1 MKHAAKTAFHFRVL
15 AIIALI
21 TLAGTHAA
29 MAQATAS
36 GTVSDASDGS
46 PLPGA
51 TLAVVGSSAGA
62 VTDADGR
69 FSLPIAAY
77 PALIEVRH
85 AGYHTRRINLQSPRN
100 PLAIELQP
108 RTLVLDGVTVEAF
121 ASGRPLLETAGS
133 IAVISAPTI
142 ERAQN
147 LSLAPALNT
156 IAGVRMEESGYG
168 GSSRVSIRGSL
179 LRAPFGIRNMKMYWN
194 DIPLTDPSGSTS
206 RFNSLDASDIG
217 RIEVIKGPG
226 GSLYGAGT
234 GGVMIL
240 ESRRPT
246 AGERGVDFEQTVGA
260 FGLSR
265 SAIRAHWSEG
275 QTRVRLSV
283 LDQDSD
289 GYRDHQ
295 RVWKRSLQFSA
306 GLTPSSNRDVAFHV
320 FHYDGTYQLPG
331 GLTAAQV
338 ESDPRMA
345 VPFSKSINANVSL
358 RNTGF
363 ALSQRLILSGRWQN
377 TSSVGLIVQDKENPS
392 GTSPA
397 FNQHEISTFQGFTG
411 RTVFRFQNGTVLP
424 ITLHVGL
431 EAQTGFSLEKYYS
444 ANMGQP
450 GTLRSDAEI
459 EASAVVG
466 FVQVEKELT
475 EKLIGTVGASLNA
488 TRYNVIDRLGQQGL
502 GGRDVLDFGPTLAPR
517 AALVYKLTDRTAV
530 HGSLSYGFSVPT
542 QWEVKTLAGV
552 NADLRA
558 EQGLNTEIGVRWQ
571 SSDSQYAVDV
581 TGYRFGLKQ
590 ALLPQFTPEGLPFF
604 SNVGST
610 VQDGIEFSATAVVLR
625 SDAGYDL
632 SLNASGAWNKYRFDR
647 YVSQVSSG
655 GQVTSRDFSGKDM
668 PGIAPWSGATS
679 ADLEMP
685 FGVSLHLGARYMDR
699 IPITDANDVYS
710 REYLL
715 VSARV
720 DAEREVLRSVVV
732 GARLGVDNLTD
743 VYWDNLLALNGA
755 GGRYFNPGPKRNG
768 YVRLN
773 LKYVF

>member
-1 MKHAAKTAFHFRVL
+1 MASL
-15 AIIALI
+15 LI
-21 TLAGTHAA
+21 LLFTLPFGTTAA
-29 MAQATAS
+29 MAQITAI
-36 GTVSDASDGS
+36 GTVGDASDGT

-51 TLAVVGSSAGA
+51 TLTVLGTSTGT

-69 FSLPIAAY
+69 FAIDLPSLPAT
-77 PALIEVRH
+77 LEVRH
-85 AGYHTRRINLQSPRN
+85 AGYETRRINLPSLRN
-100 PLAIELQP
+100 PLTIELHP
-108 RTLVLDGVTVEAF
+108 RTLSLAGVTVSAF

-133 IAVISAPTI
+133 IAVLSTPAI
-142 ERAQN
+142 ERSQN

-179 LRAPFGIRNMKMYWN
+179 LRAPFGIRNVKMYWN

-217 RIEVIKGPG
+217 RIEVVKGPG

-234 GGVMIL
+234 GGVMIF

-265 SAIRAHWSEG
+265 LAVRAHWSEG

-320 FHYDGTYQLPG
+320 FHYDGPYQLPG
-331 GLTAAQV
+331 PLTAAQV
-338 ESDPRMA
+338 DATPRMA
-345 VPFSKSINANVSL
+345 IPFSKSINANVSL

-363 ALSQRLILSGRWQN
+363 ALSQRLILSDRWQN

-397 FNQHEISTFQGFTG
+397 FNQHEISSFYGYTARSVFTFHDGSD
-411 RTVFRFQNGTVLP
+411 LP
-424 ITLHVGL
+424 LTLQMGL

-450 GTLRSDAEI
+450 GTLRSDAEVD
-459 EASAVVG
+459 ASAVVG
-466 FVQVEKELT
+466 FVQVEKVFT
-475 EKLIGTVGASLNA
+475 EKMIGTVGASLNA
-488 TRYNVIDRLGQQGL
+488 TRYDVIDRLGQQGL

-517 AALVYKLTDRTAV
+517 AALVYKLTDRAAM

-552 NADLRA
+552 NADLRP
-558 EQGLNTEIGVRWQ
+558 EQGLNTEFGVRWQ
-571 SSDSQYAVDV
+571 SSDARYAADM

-590 ALLPQFTPEGLPFF
+590 ALLPQFSPEGLLFF

-610 VQDGIEFSATAVVLR
+610 IQDGVELAATAVVLR
-625 SDAGYDL
+625 SGAGYEL
-632 SLNASGAWNKYRFDR
+632 ALNASGAWNKYRFDR
-647 YVSQVSSG
+647 YVSQVTQG

-668 PGIAPWSGATS
+668 PGIAPWSGSAS
-679 ADLEMP
+679 ADFTMP

-720 DAEREVLRSVVV
+720 DAEHEVLRSVVV

>member
-1 MKHAAKTAFHFRVL
+1 MSAFSLRALLIIILHFFIL
-15 AIIALI
+15 
-21 TLAGTHAA
+21 LAGTPVA
-29 MAQATAS
+29 MAQFTAT
-36 GTVSDASDGS
+36 GTVGDASNGK

-51 TLAVVGSSAGA
+51 TVAIVGTTTGT
-62 VTDADGR
+62 VTDTDGR
-69 FSLPIAAY
+69 FSLDIPTV
-77 PALIEVRH
+77 PVTIEVRF
-85 AGYHTRRINLQSPRN
+85 AGYAPRRLSISANRSPF
-100 PLAIELQP
+100 AIELQP
-108 RTLVLDGVTVEAF
+108 KSLALDGVTVSAF
-121 ASGRPLLETAGS
+121 ATARPLLETAGS
-133 IAVISAPTI
+133 IAVISTPAI
-142 ERAQN
+142 ERSQN
-147 LSLAPALNT
+147 LSLAPALNS

-179 LRAPFGIRNMKMYWN
+179 LRAPFGIRNVKMYWN

-260 FGLSR
+260 FGLNR

-275 QTRVRLSV
+275 QTRVRLAV

-295 RVWKRSLQFSA
+295 QVWKRSLQFSA

-331 GLTAAQV
+331 PLTAAQV
-338 ESDPRMA
+338 EASPRMA

-363 ALSQRLILSGRWQN
+363 ALSQRLIISPKWQN

-397 FNQHEISTFQGFTG
+397 FNQHEISTFYGYTG
-411 RTVFRFQNGTVLP
+411 RTLFRFQDGSDLPLTVQFG
-424 ITLHVGL
+424 V
-431 EAQTGFSLEKYYS
+431 EAQSGFGLEKYYS

-459 EASAVVG
+459 EATAVVG

-488 TRYNVIDRLGQQGL
+488 TRYDVIDRLGAQGL

-517 AALVYKLTDRTAV
+517 AAVVYKIADNASL

-552 NADLRA
+552 NADLRP
-558 EQGLNTEIGVRWQ
+558 EQGLNTEIGARWQ
-571 SSDSQYAVDV
+571 SSDARFAVDI

-590 ALLPQFTPEGLPFF
+590 ALLPQFTPQGLPFF
-604 SNVGST
+604 GNVGST
-610 VQDGIEFSATAVVLR
+610 IQDGIELSATAVAYR
-625 SDAGYDL
+625 SDTGFEL
-632 SLNASGAWNKYRFDR
+632 SMNASGAWNKYTFDD
-647 YVSQVSSG
+647 YVSQVSQG
-655 GQVTSRDFSGKDM
+655 GQVTSRDFSGKAM
-668 PGIAPWSGATS
+668 PGIAPWSGSAS
-679 ADLEMP
+679 ADVVMP

-699 IPITDANDVYS
+699 MPITDANDVYS
-710 REYLL
+710 KEYLL
-715 VSARV
+715 FSVRL
-720 DAEREVLRSVVV
+720 DAEREVFRGIVV
-732 GARLGVDNLTD
+732 GARVGVDNLTD

-768 YVRLN
+768 YVRMN

>member
-1 MKHAAKTAFHFRVL
+1 MIQTLKWAITLL
-15 AIIALI
+15 APLCI
-21 TLAGTHAA
+21 TLLAGTPAA
-29 MAQATAS
+29 FGQFTAT
-36 GTVSDASDGS
+36 GTVSDATNGN

-51 TLAVVGSSAGA
+51 TLMIVGKTTGS
-62 VTDADGR
+62 VTDTDGR
-69 FSLPIAAY
+69 FSLDIPTATATV
-77 PALIEVRH
+77 EVRF
-85 AGYHTRRINLQSPRN
+85 AGYTPRRLSISANRS
-100 PLAIELQP
+100 AYSIELQP
-108 RTLVLDGVTVEAF
+108 KTLALDGVTVSAF
-121 ASGRPLLETAGS
+121 ASARPLLETAGS
-133 IAVISAPTI
+133 IAVISTPTI
-142 ERAQN
+142 ERSQN

-179 LRAPFGIRNMKMYWN
+179 LRAPFGIRNVKMYWN

-217 RIEVIKGPG
+217 RVEVIKGPG

-234 GGVMIL
+234 GGVLIL
-240 ESRRPT
+240 DSRRPVPGT
-246 AGERGVDFEQTVGA
+246 RAVEFEQTSGA
-260 FGLSR
+260 FALNR
-265 SAIRAHWSEG
+265 SAIRANWSEG
-275 QTRVRLSV
+275 QARVRLSV
-283 LDQDSD
+283 LDQESD

-295 RVWKRSLQFSA
+295 RVSKRSLQFSA
-306 GLTPSSNRDVAFHV
+306 GLTPSSNRDLGFHV

-358 RNTGF
+358 RNTGI
-363 ALSQRLILSGRWQN
+363 AISQRLIISPKWQN
-377 TSSVGLIVQDKENPS
+377 TTSFGLIVQDKENPS
-392 GTSPA
+392 GTSA
-397 FNQHEISTFQGFTG
+397 FFNQHEISTFQGLTG
-411 RTVFRFQNGTVLP
+411 RTVLRYQSTDATPLT
-424 ITLHVGL
+424 IHVGL
-431 EAQTGFSLEKYYS
+431 EAQTGFSLEKYYT
-444 ANMGQP
+444 ANMGVP
-450 GTLRSDAEI
+450 GTLRSDAEV
-459 EASAVVG
+459 EASTFTA
-466 FVQVEKELT
+466 FVQVEEEVT
-475 EKLIGTVGASLNA
+475 ERLIATVGASLNL
-488 TRYNVIDRLGQQGL
+488 TNYDVIDRLGEQGL
-502 GGRDVLDFGPTLAPR
+502 GGRDQLGFGPTFAPR
-517 AALVYKLTDRTAV
+517 AALVYKLTDHASV

-552 NADLRA
+552 NSDLRA
-558 EQGLNTEIGVRWQ
+558 EQGLNTEVGVRWQ
-571 SSDSQYAVDV
+571 SSDARYAVDV

-610 VQDGIEFSATAVVLR
+610 IQDGIELAATAVVLR
-625 SDAGYDL
+625 SDAGAEL
-632 SLNASGAWNKYRFDR
+632 SFNASGAWNNYTFDN
-647 YVSQVSSG
+647 YVSQVSQG
-655 GQVTSRDFSGKDM
+655 GLVVNRDFSGKAM
-668 PGIAPWSGATS
+668 PGIAPWSGSAS

-685 FGVSLHLGARYMDR
+685 FGVSLHIGARYMDR

-720 DAEREVLRSVVV
+720 DAEREVLRSVIV

-773 LKYVF
+773 VKYVF